1 MMNTTII
8 EDAEEASITLDAIC
22 EMAATMNETY
32 EKMKRIPK
40 HLYGQ
45 YYLHE
50 KEKYDARPATRRYN
64 GWKLQEWDESFNCL
78 KDMQTLV
85 VAVFLTSRSL
95 RFSRTPTMWEV
106 AEVQLDL
113 VKKHMPC
120 GFVYC
125 RDFKEMCARFRR
137 YNWWEGDILKLDY
150 ESLGKYLLQN
160 FHRMTDEERQAFFD
174 LDVMVELINE
184 DIRKVMPKPEPPTLS
199 PCSEEKE
206 MPEKRIRKSIA
217 LLMEE
222 RYGDE
227 PLFNLQGHWQAVYRI
242 LVDKGYCRD
251 SDFDGFD
258 AFIRTVMPEKVNKPY
273 KKESVKQISQTDFV
287 KPFDEWSFDKQV
299 SKTRKPFDR
308 MVAITRRFREILDEN
323 NL

>member
-1 MMNTTII
+1 MNSTII
-8 EDAEEASITLDAIC
+8 DDAEEASITLDAIC

-32 EKMKRIPK
+32 EKMKRSPK

-50 KEKYDARPATRRYN
+50 KEKYDARPVTLRYY

-106 AEVQLDL
+106 AEVQMDL

-174 LDVMVELINE
+174 LDVIVELINE
-184 DIRKVMPKPEPPTLS
+184 DIRNVMPKPEPPTLS
-199 PCSEEKE
+199 PYSEEKE
-206 MPEKRIRKSIA
+206 MPEKLKTAKAMILWRKLQEAGYVDEHFQPTVSRPEAAIIA
-217 LLMEE
+217 
-222 RYGDE
+222 DE
-227 PLFNLQGHWQAVYRI
+227 LAVRLEI
-242 LVDKGYCRD
+242 ENKWKAFEMLWNRRNMNRD
-251 SDFDGFD
+251 YNTAMDQ
-258 AFIRTVMPEKVNKPY
+258 
-273 KKESVKQISQTDFV
+273 KKSLK
-287 KPFDEWSFDKQV
+287 
-299 SKTRKPFDR
+299 
-308 MVAITRRFREILDEN
+308 FREKLKKV
-323 NL
+323 LG

>member
-1 MMNTTII
+1 MNSTII
-8 EDAEEASITLDAIC
+8 DDAEEASITLDAIC

-64 GWKLQEWDESFNCL
+64 GWKMQEWDESFNCL

-85 VAVFLTSRSL
+85 VAVFLTRRSL

-174 LDVMVELINE
+174 LDIMVQLINE
-184 DIRKVMPKPEPPTLS
+184 DIRKVMPKPQPPTLS

-206 MPEKRIRKSIA
+206 MPEELKTAKAMELWKKLQEAGYVDEHFQPTVSRPEAAIIADELAVRLEIENKWKAFEMLWNRRNMNRDYNTAMDQKKS
-217 LLMEE
+217 L
-222 RYGDE
+222 
-227 PLFNLQGHWQAVYRI
+227 
-242 LVDKGYCRD
+242 K
-251 SDFDGFD
+251 
-258 AFIRTVMPEKVNKPY
+258 
-273 KKESVKQISQTDFV
+273 
-287 KPFDEWSFDKQV
+287 
-299 SKTRKPFDR
+299 
-308 MVAITRRFREILDEN
+308 FREKLKKV
-323 NL
+323 LG

>member
-1 MMNTTII
+1 MNSTII
-8 EDAEEASITLDAIC
+8 DDAEEASITLDAIC

-64 GWKLQEWDESFNCL
+64 GWKMQEWDESFNCL

-85 VAVFLTSRSL
+85 VAVFLTRRSL

-174 LDVMVELINE
+174 LDTVSRPEAAIIADELAVRLEIEN
-184 DIRKVMPKPEPPTLS
+184 KWKAF
-199 PCSEEKE
+199 E
-206 MPEKRIRKSIA
+206 MLWNRRNMNRDYNTAMDQKKS
-217 LLMEE
+217 L
-222 RYGDE
+222 
-227 PLFNLQGHWQAVYRI
+227 
-242 LVDKGYCRD
+242 K
-251 SDFDGFD
+251 
-258 AFIRTVMPEKVNKPY
+258 
-273 KKESVKQISQTDFV
+273 
-287 KPFDEWSFDKQV
+287 
-299 SKTRKPFDR
+299 
-308 MVAITRRFREILDEN
+308 FREKLKKV
-323 NL
+323 LG

>member
-1 MMNTTII
+1 MQTTTF

-50 KEKYDARPATRRYN
+50 KEKYDARPATLRYN
-64 GWKLQEWDESFNCL
+64 GWKMQEWDESFNCL

-95 RFSRTPTMWEV
+95 RFSRTPTMREV
-106 AEVQLDL
+106 AEVQMNL
-113 VKKHMPC
+113 VKEHMPC

-125 RDFKEMCARFRR
+125 WDFKEMCACFRR
-137 YNWWEGDILKLDY
+137 FNWWEGHILKLDY
-150 ESLGKYLLQN
+150 DRLGKYLLQN

-174 LDVMVELINE
+174 LDIMVELINE

-199 PCSEEKE
+199 PCSEEKA
-206 MPEKRIRKSIA
+206 MPEELKTAKAMELWKKLQEAGYVDEHFQPTVSRPEAAIIADELAVRLGIENKWKAFEMLWNRRNMNRDYNTAMDQKKS
-217 LLMEE
+217 L
-222 RYGDE
+222 
-227 PLFNLQGHWQAVYRI
+227 
-242 LVDKGYCRD
+242 K
-251 SDFDGFD
+251 
-258 AFIRTVMPEKVNKPY
+258 
-273 KKESVKQISQTDFV
+273 
-287 KPFDEWSFDKQV
+287 
-299 SKTRKPFDR
+299 
-308 MVAITRRFREILDEN
+308 FREKLKKV
-323 NL
+323 LG

>member
-1 MMNTTII
+1 MNSTII
-8 EDAEEASITLDAIC
+8 DDAEEALITLDAIC

-50 KEKYDARPATRRYN
+50 KEKYDARPVTLRYY

-174 LDVMVELINE
+174 LDIMVELINE

-199 PCSEEKE
+199 PCSEEKA
-206 MPEKRIRKSIA
+206 MPEELKTAKAMELWKKLQEAGYVDEHFQPTVSRPEAAIIA
-217 LLMEE
+217 
-222 RYGDE
+222 DE
-227 PLFNLQGHWQAVYRI
+227 LAVRLGI
-242 LVDKGYCRD
+242 
-251 SDFDGFD
+251 
-258 AFIRTVMPEKVNKPY
+258 ENK
-273 KKESVKQISQTDFV
+273 
-287 KPFDEWSFDKQV
+287 
-299 SKTRKPFDR
+299 
-308 MVAITRRFREILDEN
+308 
-323 NL
+323 

>member
-1 MMNTTII
+1 MQTTTF

-64 GWKLQEWDESFNCL
+64 GWKMQEWDESFNCL

-106 AEVQLDL
+106 AEVQMDL

-184 DIRKVMPKPEPPTLS
+184 DIRKVMPKPQPPTLS

-206 MPEKRIRKSIA
+206 MPEKLKTAKAMELWKKLQEAGYVDEHFQPTVSRPEAAIIADELAVRLEIENKWKAFEMLWNRRNMNRDYNTAMDQKKS
-217 LLMEE
+217 L
-222 RYGDE
+222 
-227 PLFNLQGHWQAVYRI
+227 
-242 LVDKGYCRD
+242 K
-251 SDFDGFD
+251 
-258 AFIRTVMPEKVNKPY
+258 
-273 KKESVKQISQTDFV
+273 
-287 KPFDEWSFDKQV
+287 
-299 SKTRKPFDR
+299 
-308 MVAITRRFREILDEN
+308 FREKLKKV
-323 NL
+323 LG